1 MKLILPGL
9 RSSLLCKILL
19 YVGTRIVHRS
29 FPAGFGGDCVRIFY
43 PQTLAA
49 KIEALELF
57 SVEKQLISSHSGTVN
72 PSRL

>member
-1 MKLILPGL
+1 MEELILPGL

-29 FPAGFGGDCVRIFY
+29 FSADFGGDCVHIYY

-49 KIEALELF
+49 KKKKPWSF
-57 SVEKQLISSHSGTVN
+57 FVWKN
-72 PSRL
+72 N